1 MSAPQTLYA
10 ITEEYRALD
19 QLLAEAEE
27 AGQDLSSPEVAEIVT
42 RWWLALDGDL
52 TAKAHRCIA
61 VIREQEGLSELAKAE
76 AARLAAYAAS
86 KAARAARVRDAVHA
100 AMQVAQVKRLDTPLG
115 AVTVASN
122 GGKAPLVVA
131 DDVDP
136 LMVQDDYTDL
146 VEVKASINKAAVR
159 DALEH
164 GQPLPF
170 AAIGERGTHLRI
182 R

>member
-10 ITEEYRALD
+10 ITAEYRALD

-27 AGQDLSSPEVAEIVT
+27 AGVDLSSLEVAAIVT
-42 RWWLALDGDL
+42 RWWVALDGDL
-52 TAKAHRCIA
+52 QAKAARCIA
-61 VIREQEGLSELAKAE
+61 VIREQEALSDAAKAE

-86 KAARAARVRDAVHA
+86 KAARAAKVREMVMT
-100 AMQVAQVKRLDTPLG
+100 AMQAAQVKRLDTPLG
-115 AVTVASN
+115 AVTVAAN
-122 GGKAPLVVA
+122 GGKAPLVV

-136 LMVQDDYTDL
+136 LMVQAVYPHL
-146 VEVKASINKAAVR
+146 VEVKTTINKEAVR
-159 DALEH
+159 EVLAS

>member
-27 AGQDLSSPEVAEIVT
+27 AGQDMSSPEVAEIVT

-100 AMQVAQVKRLDTPLG
+100 AMQVAHVKRLDTPLG
-115 AVTVASN
+115 AVTVAAN

-131 DDVDP
+131 DVDP
-136 LMVQDDYTDL
+136 LEVQAVYPDL
-146 VEVKASINKAAVR
+146 VEVRTTINKAAVR

-170 AAIGERGTHLRI
+170 AVIGERGTHLRI

>member
-10 ITEEYRALD
+10 ITAEYRALD

-52 TAKAHRCIA
+52 KDKAARCIA
-61 VIREQEGLSELAKAE
+61 VIREQEALSSAAKAE
-76 AARLAAYAAS
+76 ADRLATYAAS
-86 KAARAARVRDAVHA
+86 KAARAARVRDMVHA
-100 AMQVAQVKRLDTPLG
+100 AMTAAQVKRLDTPLG
-115 AVTVASN
+115 AVTVAAN
-122 GGKAPLVVA
+122 GGKAPLVV

-136 LMVQDDYTDL
+136 LMVQAVYPHL
-146 VEVKASINKAAVR
+146 VEVKTTINKEAVR
-159 DALEH
+159 EVLASGL
-164 GQPLPF
+164 PLPF